1 MRDLVGI
8 CHDRLSEAHGFGC
21 GGLQAAL
28 QAAPSLAWSCT
39 QYAISG
45 GEGAATIGC
54 SGGFAAAGVAARAG
68 VAAGGGGISMACGSV
83 GSLEYFL

>member
-21 GGLQAAL
+21 GGLQVAL
-28 QAAPSLAWSCT
+28 QASPSLAWSCT
-39 QYAISG
+39 QYAISDG
-45 GEGAATIGC
+45 GFAAGEG
-54 SGGFAAAGVAARAG
+54 AAAGVAA
-68 VAAGGGGISMACGSV
+68 AGGIPMACGSV

>member
-8 CHDRLSEAHGFGC
+8 CHDRPSEAHCFGC

-28 QAAPSLAWSCT
+28 QASPSLAWSCT
-39 QYAISG
+39 QYAISDG
-45 GEGAATIGC
+45 GGAAAVGC
-54 SGGFAAAGVAARAG
+54 SGGFAAGEGAAAVG
-68 VAAGGGGISMACGSV
+68 CGGGGRPMACGRV

>member
-8 CHDRLSEAHGFGC
+8 CHDRPSEAHGFGC

-28 QAAPSLAWSCT
+28 QASPSLAWSCT
-39 QYAISG
+39 QYAISD
-45 GEGAATIGC
+45 
-54 SGGFAAAGVAARAG
+54 GGF
-68 VAAGGGGISMACGSV
+68 VAAGGGGIPMACGRV

>member
-54 SGGFAAAGVAARAG
+54 SGGFAAAGVAAAG
-68 VAAGGGGISMACGSV
+68 RGHTYGMRKHGEFGIFFV
-83 GSLEYFL
+83 IL